1 MVNNKLNKQKM
12 MQIEAVSKRR
22 STSKPLKMTELFRK
36 MFLNALKSHSKEQYV
51 RSHYKDGK
59 L

>member
-1 MVNNKLNKQKM
+1 M
-12 MQIEAVSKRR
+12 MPREEAVSKRR

-36 MFLNALKSHSKEQYV
+36 MILNALKSHSKEQYV